1 MHEIDVRSEVR
12 VPSSQKGVL
21 RNKDIWSR
29 CLIQDVSSKGFMILC
44 DYKSAVGDM
53 PPKIGEFLNLNW
65 FACDDEVVYCR
76 IQVRHITDGYF
87 GALVIDRFTTVL
99 AKESQRLVDKMK
111 RRA

>member
-1 MHEIDVRSEVR
+1 MHEIDARSEAR

-53 PPKIGEFLNLNW
+53 PPNIGEFLNLNW
-65 FACDDEVVYCR
+65 FAGDDEIVYCR

-87 GALVIDRFTTVL
+87 GALVIDRFTTVP
-99 AKESQRLVDKMK
+99 ANETQHLVDKVK